1 MREPIR
7 FEVCGLPP
15 NIKKNDRSMDRIPEQ
30 KRRLVALQTT
40 AREKL
45 GSQMLTGK
53 IRLALTLDVGCQ
65 ASVVVKA
72 GKNGFGDLDNFVSGV
87 CDGLEG
93 VAFEDDRHV
102 VKIDAAIVLGSGDHC
117 QYRIELEGE

>member
-15 NIKKNDRSMDRIPEQ
+15 NIKKNKGSMESNPEQ
-30 KRRLVALQTT
+30 NRRLVALRTK

-45 GSQMLTGK
+45 GSQMLTGN
-53 IRLALTLDVGCQ
+53 IRLALTVDVGDQ
-65 ASVVVKA
+65 ASVVDDA
-72 GKNGFGDLDNFVSGV
+72 GKYGFGDLDNFVSGV
-87 CDGLEG
+87 CDGLKR
-93 VAFEDDRHV
+93 VAFDDDRHV
-102 VKIDAAIVLGSGDHC
+102 VKIDAEIVRGSGDHC